1 MEDFIL
7 SGRVTTVMLV
17 VLAAEVMLV
26 GFYLWRKG
34 MALPL
39 LSIAASGMA
48 GGALVLALRAALQE
62 AGWLFVAMYLLAALL
77 AHLAD
82 IALRLMSAS
91 RARGMSS
98 TDT

>member
-7 SGRVTTVMLV
+7 SGQVANVMLV

-26 GFYLWRKG
+26 GFHLWRYG

-91 RARGMSS
+91 RAKGMSS

>member
-26 GFYLWRKG
+26 GFYLWREG
-34 MALPL
+34 MAPPL
-39 LSIAASGMA
+39 LSVAASGMA
-48 GGALVLALRAALQE
+48 GGGVARAVVTAPP
-62 AGWLFVAMYLLAALL
+62 AARWPGVAKYLLAALL